1 MRATASFVG
10 AKAEKSLKSFVPSAT
25 SGPKQVRSTA
35 HLSNPHGAPLSAA
48 VVSCATTLCTGGS
61 TARSAH
67 GACSRTVSARW
78 RGSSLEPNCNPGAR
92 WTENFSTPRHGRR
105 DERRV
110 VSGASNASEP
120 AHRHPCW
127 VDKVQPACLSN
138 VARLTASLRDTP
150 HTQTPTVY
158 HQVAASS
165 PYWRPYWGAFQ
176 SQESPHAPGWAG
188 LAVPSARL
196 PSCVTLVASPI
207 RHTTV
212 ARAPVRCGFR
222 LLALARLK
230 ASRGAGSPYRRAYSP
245 PGSPRRVI
253 ERVTE
258 EREARGYLGIQWPCS
273 LRRGRASEP
282 CTTDAPSLTHSS
294 PRCPCCT
301 GD

>member
-1 MRATASFVG
+1 MAHAH
-10 AKAEKSLKSFVPSAT
+10 APS
-25 SGPKQVRSTA
+25 
-35 HLSNPHGAPLSAA
+35 PHGGEDHPLSPIATLGRAGRRISPPRGMDAA
-48 VVSCATTLCTGGS
+48 MNGVSYRVHPTPASQPTVTRVGWIKSSLHVSPTSPGSPRACGTHHTPKPPLCT
-61 TARSAH
+61 TK
-67 GACSRTVSARW
+67 SR
-78 RGSSLEPNCNPGAR
+78 L
-92 WTENFSTPRHGRR
+92 
-105 DERRV
+105 
-110 VSGASNASEP
+110 
-120 AHRHPCW
+120 
-127 VDKVQPACLSN
+127 L
-138 VARLTASLRDTP
+138 
-150 HTQTPTVY
+150 
-158 HQVAASS
+158 S

-230 ASRGAGSPYRRAYSP
+230 APRGAGSPYRRAYSP